1 MVTTMSFETDNKINK
16 YDLLDAL
23 LKQPQLF
30 YEWSKKASNAEVETA
45 EAKDRLEM
53 IKGDVDLRIRRN
65 PKRYKLPE
73 GKNPEGAIR
82 ATVLKDKKVRR
93 YTKEYFKA
101 LRSEKTLNDARKS
114 FQQRKN
120 MLESLTTLNIQLHF
134 AEPKVDGMQRG
145 ELSNRQAQDDIRNSL
160 KRRKVKRRNR

>member
-1 MVTTMSFETDNKINK
+1 MSFESDNKINK

-23 LKQPQLF
+23 LKQSQLF
-30 YEWSKKASNAEVETA
+30 YEGSKRASDAEVETA

-53 IKGDVDLRIRRN
+53 VKGDVDLRIRKN

-73 GKNPEGAIR
+73 GKNPEGAIK
-82 ATVLKDKKVRR
+82 ATILKDKKVRR

-101 LRSEKTLNDARKS
+101 LRSEKTLSDARKS

-134 AEPKVDGMQRG
+134 AEPRANGTRRG
-145 ELSNRQAQDDIRNSL
+145 ELSNRQAQEDIRSSL
-160 KRRKVKRRNR
+160 KRRKLKRREK

>member
-1 MVTTMSFETDNKINK
+1 MGFNEDNKINQ

-23 LKQPQLF
+23 LKQSQLF
-30 YEWSKKASNAEVETA
+30 YEWSKRASDAEVETA
-45 EAKDRLEM
+45 EAKDRLE
-53 IKGDVDLRIRRN
+53 IVKGDVDLRIRRN

-73 GKNPEGAIR
+73 GKNPEGAIK

-101 LRSEKTLNDARKS
+101 LRSEKTLSDARRA

-134 AEPKVDGMQRG
+134 AEPRADGKPRG
-145 ELSNRQAQDDIRNSL
+145 ELSNRQAQEDIRSSLKKRKL
-160 KRRKVKRRNR
+160 KRRGK

>member
-1 MVTTMSFETDNKINK
+1 MGFNEDNKINQ

-30 YEWSKKASNAEVETA
+30 YEWSRRASDAEVETA

-53 IKGDVDLRIRRN
+53 VKGDVDLRVRRN

-73 GKNPEGAIR
+73 GKNPESAIK

-101 LRSEKTLNDARKS
+101 LRAEKSLSDARKS

-134 AEPKVDGMQRG
+134 AEPRVDGMRRG
-145 ELSNRQAQDDIRNSL
+145 ELSNRQAQDDIRQSL
-160 KRRKVKRRNR
+160 KKRKKTRR